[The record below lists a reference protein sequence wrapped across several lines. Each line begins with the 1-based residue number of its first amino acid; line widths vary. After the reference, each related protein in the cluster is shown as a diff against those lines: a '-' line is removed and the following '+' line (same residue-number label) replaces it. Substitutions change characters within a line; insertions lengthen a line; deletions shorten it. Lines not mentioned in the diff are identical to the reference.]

1 MSEHLHISPPL
12 GEHKQKEP
20 QLHQEIIHYG
30 DGHLLIRFTGDSGA
44 ELDFS
49 KHKYDPGT
57 LDGQGLVV
65 TQSGNRYLIR
75 TDEDSTAVI
84 NAGESAR
91 SRRLVG
97 GHSVEYPARFNPIRF
112 GEPWEVVGV
121 GTTSPVEEVYLG
133 GKWAHPSQDAGYPKV
148 EGQNPISVA
157 EQKLV
162 PLGYDHH
169 LDRLRSLLPPAR
181 FA

>member
-1 MSEHLHISPPL
+1 MSEHLHISHPV
-12 GEHKQKEP
+12 GEHKQKGP
-20 QLHQEIIHYG
+20 QLHREVIHYG
-30 DGHLLIRFTGDSGA
+30 DGHLLIRFTGDPSA
-44 ELDFS
+44 ELDLS

-57 LDGQGLVV
+57 FDGQGLVV
-65 TQSGNRYLIR
+65 THSGNRYLIR
-75 TDEDSTAVI
+75 TDQDSTVVI

-97 GHSVEYPARFNPIRF
+97 GHSIEYPARFNPIRF

-148 EGQNPISVA
+148 EGQNPIGA
-157 EQKLV
+157 LKQELV
-162 PLGYDHH
+162 PLGFRDRH
-169 LDRLRSLLPPAR
+169 LDLSGVLPLAR
-181 FA
+181 FV